1 MFLCII
7 HEESVLSS
15 NILKIDVLVHYI
27 RRFCSQF
34 TDNTVHA
41 HYMHQLVEAA

>member
-7 HEESVLSS
+7 H
-15 NILKIDVLVHYI
+15 KDWFY
-27 RRFCSQF
+27 SQL

-41 HYMHQLVEAA
+41 HYMRQFVDAA